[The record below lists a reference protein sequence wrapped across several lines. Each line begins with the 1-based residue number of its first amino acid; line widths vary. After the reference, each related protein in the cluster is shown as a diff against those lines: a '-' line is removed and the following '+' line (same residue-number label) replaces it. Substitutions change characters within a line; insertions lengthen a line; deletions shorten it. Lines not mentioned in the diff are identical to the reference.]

1 MAWAEEMWASRRWP
15 MRLRLGGLR
24 RSRARTN
31 HPELAGS
38 YAVRALP
45 RMSDATHAAALGL
58 VDELIGMG
66 SAETRQPERRR
77 ATVIDRPAVHA

>member
-1 MAWAEEMWASRRWP
+1 

-45 RMSDATHAAALGL
+45 RMSDATHAAALAL
-58 VDELIGMG
+58 VDELIAMG
-66 SAETRQPERRR
+66 SPEARQPERPS
-77 ATVIDRPAVHA
+77 AAFIDRTAVHA